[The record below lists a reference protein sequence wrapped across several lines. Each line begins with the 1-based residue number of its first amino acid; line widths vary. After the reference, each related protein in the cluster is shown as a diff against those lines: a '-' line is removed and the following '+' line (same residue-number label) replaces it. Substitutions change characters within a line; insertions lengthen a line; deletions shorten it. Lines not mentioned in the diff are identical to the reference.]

1 MAAYSELKTERFD
14 SLLFLYTQSSS
25 KVVDICTSLKAIL
38 ALSIKERKKKRKKE
52 KKGKKRKKIHLGVL
66 RETEMLGC
74 W

>member
-38 ALSIKERKKKRKKE
+38 ALSIKERKKKEKKKKREKKE
-52 KKGKKRKKIHLGVL
+52 RRYI
-66 RETEMLGC
+66 
-74 W
+74 